1 MSKMT
6 WEETVIHFRSQ
17 PKNKQISRDAYL
29 EEDLIQNIERFNNSE
44 EWAETLKEISSLI
57 PNKKPIKVLD
67 IGAGNGISSLGFALS
82 GYEVT
87 ALEPDTSNTVGSGAI
102 KFLASHYK
110 LNNITII
117 EAFGENLPFEDES
130 FDIVYGRQ
138 VMHHAHHLNN
148 FVKEAARVLKK
159 GGILMTVRDHV
170 IKDDKDKERFFER
183 HPLHK
188 YYGGENAFLFNEYS
202 GAMLQAN
209 LVIKK
214 VLSPSQSSINYS
226 PWSKERIAEFI
237 NSKFGKVFC
246 NSLSVNLLWKVNQY
260 RLETLP
266 GKLYS
271 FIAIKE

>member
-1 MSKMT
+1 MT

-29 EEDLIQNIERFNNSE
+29 EEDLIDNIERFKNSE
-44 EWAETLKEISSLI
+44 EWAETFKEISSLI
-57 PNKKPIKVLD
+57 PNKKTIKVLD
-67 IGAGNGISSLGFALS
+67 IGAGNGISSLAFALN

-138 VMHHAHHLNN
+138 VMHHAHHLDN
-148 FVKEAARVLKK
+148 FLKEAARVLKK
-159 GGILMTVRDHV
+159 GGFLMTVRDHV
-170 IKDDKDKERFFER
+170 IKDKKDKELFLKS
-183 HPLHK
+183 HPLHE
-188 YYGGENAFLFNEYS
+188 YYGGENAFLFREYE
-202 GAMLQAN
+202 GAILNAN
-209 LVIKK
+209 LIIKK
-214 VLSPSQSSINYS
+214 ILSPSQSTINYS
-226 PWSKERIAEFI
+226 PWSKKRVSELIT
-237 NSKFGKVFC
+237 NKFGKSFC
-246 NSLSVNLLWKVNQY
+246 NLITVNLLWKVNQY

-271 FIAIKE
+271 FIALKE

>member
-1 MSKMT
+1 MT

-17 PKNKQISRDAYL
+17 LKNKQISKDAYL
-29 EEDLIQNIERFNNSE
+29 EEDLVQNIERFKNSE
-44 EWAETLKEISSLI
+44 EWTETLKEIVSLI
-57 PNKKPIKVLD
+57 PNKNNIKVLD
-67 IGAGNGISSLGFALS
+67 IGAGNGISSLAFTLS

-87 ALEPDTSNTVGSGAI
+87 SLEPNTSNTVGSGAI
-102 KFLASHYK
+102 KFLANHYQ
-110 LNNITII
+110 LNNINVV

-130 FDIVYGRQ
+130 FDVVYGRQ

-170 IKDDKDKERFFER
+170 IKDEKDKERFLER

-188 YYGGENAFLFNEYS
+188 YYGGENAFLFREYKE
-202 GAMLQAN
+202 AMLQAN

-214 VLSPSQSSINYS
+214 ILSPSQSSINYS
-226 PWSKERIAEFI
+226 PWSKKRVIEFI
-237 NSKFGKVFC
+237 SNKFGKAFC
-246 NSLSVNLLWKVNQY
+246 NSLTVNLLWKVNKY

-271 FIAIKE
+271 FIALKE

>member
-1 MSKMT
+1 MT
-6 WEETVIHFRSQ
+6 WEETVIHFRAQ

-29 EEDLIQNIERFNNSE
+29 EEDLIQNIERFKNSE
-44 EWAETLKEISSLI
+44 EWAETFKEISSFI
-57 PNKKPIKVLD
+57 PNKKSIKVLD
-67 IGAGNGISSLGFALS
+67 IGAGNGISSLAFTLS

-87 ALEPDTSNTVGSGAI
+87 ALEPDMSNTVGSGAI
-102 KFLASHYK
+102 KFLASYYK

-117 EAFGENLPFEDES
+117 EAFGENLPFEDGS

-170 IKDDKDKERFFER
+170 IKGEKDKERFLKS

-188 YYGGENAFLFNEYS
+188 YYGGENAFLFREYEE
-202 GAMLQAN
+202 AILKAN
-209 LVIKK
+209 LIIKK
-214 VLSPSQSSINYS
+214 ILSPSQSPINYS
-226 PWSKERIAEFI
+226 PWNKKRVSEFI
-237 NSKFGKVFC
+237 TNKFGKAFC
-246 NSLSVNLLWKVNQY
+246 NSITVNLLWKINQY

-271 FIAIKE
+271 FIALKE